1 MQRWVE
7 IKIKWSEYMP
17 TVIDFLLTIA
27 TTKDKQFKEE
37 DMIRF
42 NPTILKHG
50 LRYLRELRFKGL
62 VRYEMPCRQTGIYV
76 LKSDVF
82 ELQIAKNRI
91 ANGGYHIEQSSPVV
105 IPKQCKNDVEQ
116 LSLIS

>member
-17 TVIDFLLTIA
+17 TVIDFLSTIA
-27 TTKDKQFKEE
+27 VSRNKQFREE
-37 DMIRF
+37 DIVNF
-42 NPTILKHG
+42 NPVTLKHG

-82 ELQIAKNRI
+82 ELEITKNRI
-91 ANGGYHIEQSSPVV
+91 KAKGYFIEETNPVI

-116 LSLIS
+116 LILV